1 LADFKGNSTY
11 AEYDNFTVASA
22 ADKYRLVSLGTYNG
36 TAGRYSYGKFW
47 AEMF

>member
-36 TAGRYSYGKFW
+36 TAGRNSYGKFG